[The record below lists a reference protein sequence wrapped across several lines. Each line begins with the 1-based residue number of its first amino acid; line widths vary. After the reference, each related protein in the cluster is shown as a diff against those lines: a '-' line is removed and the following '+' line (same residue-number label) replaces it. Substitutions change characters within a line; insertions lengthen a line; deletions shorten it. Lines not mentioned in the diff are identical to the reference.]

1 MYETYNPYDEKN
13 YWNKCKRNNL
23 INPNTRYCCKE
34 CWREERDRRE
44 RENKTYIFDDI
55 FNENFDIPKYN
66 ENISPEEM
74 LCYKILKLHPPKT
87 KKELKKQYYKL
98 SLKFH
103 PDKGGIEE
111 KFKEISNAYH
121 NLIAIC

>member
-13 YWNKCKRNNL
+13 YWNKCSRGCL

-34 CWREERDRRE
+34 CWREERNRRE
-44 RENKTYIFDDI
+44 QGDKSYIFEDI
-55 FNENFDIPKYN
+55 FGNFNIPKYN
-66 ENISPEEM
+66 ENISPEEL
-74 LCYKILKLHPPKT
+74 LCFKILKLEPPKT

-121 NLIAIC
+121 NLIAIY